1 MKLPVWVQPGTRLLR
16 AGVFAAA
23 LGAAASVGGAG
34 DAEAA
39 PRADGPGRD
48 VDAVGI
54 ATHSAARAARP
65 SGIASA
71 TDAAPET
78 SHATSLV
85 GVQRGPMRVAV
96 RAPVRVAGR
105 VATHLNAPHRSSATS
120 SATPTLTASDA
131 REAHSV
137 PTVFNTVFAPGPIR
151 SAILAVRAAT
161 YGYPLLE
168 FERFRSEAPGLNTLW
183 SQTGFAEPGAVPI
196 WRPNA
201 DTLYSRAALDL
212 GGGPVVLSIPD
223 MGDRYFSFQL
233 NDPYTNAVSYLGT
246 RSTGSGP
253 GRFAITWDGGPSV
266 TVEGAQT
273 VTVPYRNIVL
283 LGRTLAGDAA
293 DQSQALALIDRYSLT
308 PTGPTGS
315 PPASIP
321 MPSGLAMLDAISAA
335 MELNPPPGSDAALLR
350 AIAGIGVGPGLRV
363 ADAGLNPLSTIVAD
377 IAVRIGF
384 AAASFQTAGT
394 QYIAAL
400 GNGGW
405 AVPPPAIGDYGT
417 DYRLRAG
424 VFFVG
429 PWANIRDEAIYLGG
443 LLDQTLLPL
452 NGRNSY
458 RIHFAPGEEPP
469 ADAFWSVTVY
479 DRDGALVANPLN
491 RYSVS
496 NSRPGELVRG
506 PDGSVTI
513 ILAQGDPGDATANW
527 LPVPDASFSAYL
539 RLYLPRA
546 AALDGSWQPPPIIRR

>member
-1 MKLPVWVQPGTRLLR
+1 MKRQARQVPGARLLR
-16 AGVFAAA
+16 AGVLAAA
-23 LGAAASVGGAG
+23 LGAAAAIGGAG
-34 DAEAA
+34 DAAAA

-48 VDAVGI
+48 IDAVGT
-54 ATHSAARAARP
+54 ATPSVARAARP
-65 SGIASA
+65 SGFASA
-71 TDAAPET
+71 TDGATQLSPAA
-78 SHATSLV
+78 SSV
-85 GVQRGPMRVAV
+85 RVRRV
-96 RAPVRVAGR
+96 PVRVS
-105 VATHLNAPHRSSATS
+105 TNQSAPHRSSATPPAS
-120 SATPTLTASDA
+120 PTLTAAAA
-131 REAHSV
+131 RGTHSA
-137 PTVFNTVFAPGPIR
+137 PKLFNTAFAPGPIR
-151 SAILAVRAAT
+151 SAILAARAAT

-168 FERFRSEAPGLNTLW
+168 FEKFRSEAPGLNTLW

-196 WRPNA
+196 WRPNV

-212 GGGPVVLSIPD
+212 SGGPVVLSIPD

-273 VTVPYRNIVL
+273 VTVPHRNIVL

-315 PPASIP
+315 PPISVP

-363 ADAGLNPLSTIVAD
+363 ADAGLGPLATIVAD
-377 IAVRIGF
+377 VAVRIGF
-384 AAASFQTAGT
+384 AAASFRTASS
-394 QYIAAL
+394 QYVAAL

-405 AVPPPAIGDYGT
+405 AAPPSAIGDYGT

-458 RIHFAPGEEPP
+458 QIHFAPGDEPP

-491 RYSVS
+491 RHSVS

-506 PDGSVTI
+506 PDGSITI
-513 ILAQGDPGDATANW
+513 VLAQSDPGDATVNW

-539 RLYLPRA
+539 RLYLPRE
-546 AALDGSWQPPPIIRR
+546 AALDGSWDPPPIIRR

>member
-1 MKLPVWVQPGTRLLR
+1 MKRLARTLPGARLLR

-23 LGAAASVGGAG
+23 LGAVAIGGAD

-48 VDAVGI
+48 VDAVGT
-54 ATHSAARAARP
+54 ATSSAARAARP

-71 TDAAPET
+71 PDAALET
-78 SHATSLV
+78 SHAASSV
-85 GVQRGPMRVAV
+85 RVQRV
-96 RAPVRVAGR
+96 PVRVAGR
-105 VATHLNAPHRSSATS
+105 VATKQNAPHRRSAIS
-120 SATPTLTASDA
+120 LASPTPTAPDA

-137 PTVFNTVFAPGPIR
+137 PTVFNTAFAPGPVR
-151 SAILAVRAAT
+151 SAILAARAAT
-161 YGYPLLE
+161 YGYPLLG
-168 FERFRSEAPGLNTLW
+168 FESFRSEAPGLNTLW

-363 ADAGLNPLSTIVAD
+363 ADAGLGPLAMIVAD
-377 IAVRIGF
+377 VAVRIGF
-384 AAASFQTAGT
+384 AAASVRTASS

-513 ILAQGDPGDATANW
+513 VLAQGDPGDATVNW

-546 AALDGSWQPPPIIRR
+546 AALDGSWKPPPIIRR

>member
-1 MKLPVWVQPGTRLLR
+1 MERPAREVPGARLMR
-16 AGVFAAA
+16 AVVFAAA
-23 LGAAASVGGAG
+23 LGAAAAIGGAG
-34 DAEAA
+34 HAEAA
-39 PRADGPGRD
+39 PRADGPDRD
-48 VDAVGI
+48 VGAVGSS
-54 ATHSAARAARP
+54 TPSAAGAARL
-65 SGIASA
+65 SRIASA
-71 TDAAPET
+71 TDAT
-78 SHATSLV
+78 TKMSHAAPSV
-85 GVQRGPMRVAV
+85 WVQRV
-96 RAPVRVAGR
+96 PVRI
-105 VATHLNAPHRSSATS
+105 ATKRNAPHRSSATS
-120 SATPTLTASDA
+120 STSPTLTASDA
-131 REAHSV
+131 RGTFSV
-137 PTVFNTVFAPGPIR
+137 PTRFNTAFAPGPIR
-151 SAILAVRAAT
+151 SAILAARAAT

-183 SQTGFAEPGAVPI
+183 SESGFAAPGAAPI

-212 GGGPVVLSIPD
+212 GGGPVVLSLPD

-233 NDPYTNAVSYLGT
+233 NDPYTNSVSYLGT
-246 RSTGSGP
+246 RSTGSAP
-253 GRFAITWDGGPSV
+253 GRFAITWDGGPPV

-308 PTGPTGS
+308 STGPTGS
-315 PPASIP
+315 PPTSVPI
-321 MPSGLAMLDAISAA
+321 PSGLAMLDAISAA

-363 ADAGLNPLSTIVAD
+363 ADAGLGPLTTIVAD
-377 IAVRIGF
+377 AAVRIGV
-384 AAASFQTAGT
+384 AAASFRTASS

-405 AVPPPAIGDYGT
+405 AAPPPAIGDYGT

-458 RIHFAPGEEPP
+458 QIYFAPGDEPP

-491 RYSVS
+491 RHSVS
-496 NSRPGELVRG
+496 NSRPEELVRG
-506 PDGSVTI
+506 PDGSITI
-513 ILAQGDPGDATANW
+513 VMAQGDPGDATVNW
-527 LPVPDASFSAYL
+527 LPVPDASFTAYL

-546 AALDGSWQPPPIIRR
+546 AALDGSWKPPPIIRA